1 VYEPFQNT
9 EGARELVAE
18 ATSPLSVLHR
28 YNDINRALA
37 PAASPSYRFAMRT
50 SAPVTAY
57 LGLGSNVGDR
67 ELALGGALARLAQTP
82 DIELVRFS
90 KFVENPAVGGPQNA
104 PPFLNA
110 AAEIRTTLGSHALL
124 QELLEIERSL
134 GRLRREKWAPRTID
148 LDILLFGD
156 HIISS
161 DDLIVPHPLMH
172 ERRFV
177 LQPLAEIAPDVVHP
191 TLMMTIAGL
200 LEPLAI

>member
-1 VYEPFQNT
+1 MNWLLRQPV
-9 EGARELVAE
+9 RW
-18 ATSPLSVLHR
+18 SVLHR
-28 YNDINRALA
+28 YNDMSALWHLRHRHHIV
-37 PAASPSYRFAMRT
+37 SPMRM

-124 QELLEIERSL
+124 QELLEIEHSL
-134 GRLRREKWAPRTID
+134 GRSRREKWAPRKID